1 MYLRMIKKSFY
12 SSVLFSVLANS
23 AFAAPIT
30 SVKSPAINPPGNFYL
45 GVFGGDGSSGQFHA
59 SQFGSAFF
67 PEAAGGPLAVN
78 AFGHTKSQSGWLAGA
93 QVGYQARDIL
103 FNSSL
108 DWRVTPAI
116 ELEGYYLGNRSFTG
130 DLINNTTR
138 VPEHDF
144 VVTYPMKRSVFLT
157 SAVLSLNNPCY
168 LFHPYIGVGFG
179 GAIVEISGADSTQ
192 VAPAEPGINHYNSN
206 TSDTSPVFAGQVK
219 AGLSYDFNEYVS
231 LFAEYRWLY
240 LSSTHFAF
248 GSTDYPTHVA
258 TTNWQVKIDSQ
269 RYNMGV
275 AGIRFNL

>member
-1 MYLRMIKKSFY
+1 MNLRMIKKSFF
-12 SSVLFSVLANS
+12 SSIFFAVLANS
-23 AFAAPIT
+23 AFAEPVRTVQSAAMNE
-30 SVKSPAINPPGNFYL
+30 SGRFYL
-45 GVFGGDGSSGQFHA
+45 GVFGGDGSSSQFHA

-67 PEAAGGPLAVN
+67 LEDENGPLAVN

-103 FNSSL
+103 FNPSS
-108 DWRVTPAI
+108 DWRVKPAI

-138 VPEHDF
+138 IPEHDF
-144 VVTYPMKRSVFLT
+144 VVRYPMKRSVFLT
-157 SAVLSLNNPCY
+157 NAVFSLNNPCY

-179 GAIVEISGADSTQ
+179 GAIVEISGANSTQ
-192 VAPAEPGINHYNSN
+192 VEPFEVGINHYNSN
-206 TSDTSPVFAGQVK
+206 TSDTSPTFAGQVK
-219 AGLSYDFNEYVS
+219 AGLSYDINEYVS

-248 GSTDYPTHVA
+248 GSTDYPTHVP